1 MKEITLKVNGQT
13 ISGSVDD
20 STRLLDFVRD
30 SLQLTGTKEGC
41 AVGECGACTVI
52 LNGDAVCSCL
62 VLAAQCDNATLTTVE
77 GLASDSVGKQLQD
90 AFVENGGVQC
100 GFCTPGF
107 LMSAKALLDK
117 NAKPNEQELLT
128 ALEGNI
134 CRCTGYH
141 NIVKS
146 VLTAADQ
153 MAAGRQAAE

>member
-134 CRCTGYH
+134 CRCTGYQQ
-141 NIVKS
+141 ILQSIKS
-146 VLTAADQ
+146 VID
-153 MAAGRQAAE
+153 R